1 MPPPF
6 EDKYYKHP
14 FSSDEN
20 AMGLGTIEQIRAF
33 MAGTD
38 AIGFSMDSTPKPYAL
53 IQGTLIGFVAFIPFE
68 HGVADLA
75 AL

>member
-1 MPPPF
+1 
-6 EDKYYKHP
+6 
-14 FSSDEN
+14 
-20 AMGLGTIEQIRAF
+20 MGLGTIKQIRAF

-53 IQGTLIGFVAFIPFE
+53 IQGALIGFVAFIPFE